1 MMFLAENLNMHLIK
15 NTVQLVLL
23 TLFLSNTWNAS
34 AQVAASKSKETNGL
48 QAANNDVLARIDKA
62 IQIEAADILSEV
74 NKMQP
79 GLRAE
84 FFKRPENIH
93 QVVNNLIVRR
103 YLAKKGEDA
112 KLFDDRVVQAALNIA
127 RDRVMSDAQL
137 NKMDQENE
145 PNDSTIEAYAKAV
158 YQANIEKYE
167 SPAQTRASH
176 ILIEKKEETGIK
188 VAEELLAKI
197 KNGANFEELAKE
209 HSKDPGSAVRGGDLG
224 YFGAGRMVPPFDAA
238 VNKLSKIGDISPIVE
253 SQFGYHIIRLDDRKP
268 KTVQSFEEV
277 KDKLSFESRAA
288 ILTEKRI
295 QEVKKITS
303 EITFEKDAI
312 VKLSKEAYESLTSK

>member
-1 MMFLAENLNMHLIK
+1 MMFLAKNLNMHLIK

-34 AQVAASKSKETNGL
+34 AQVAETKSKETNSL
-48 QAANNDVLARIDKA
+48 QAANNDVLARIDKG
-62 IQIEAADILSEV
+62 IQIEAADILAEV

>member
-1 MMFLAENLNMHLIK
+1 MFLAENLNMHLIK